1 MLRWFMYL
9 SRIFLRRN
17 WKNGH
22 WQRCSYV
29 FDSIPQAKENTF
41 GDKSEE
47 FPSWEVRKIPKRLE
61 RMIHNIKIFLMEK
74 KCLQMLKMMA
84 KKLYIEMSNIILL
97 LVIFV
102 LHCFVDLSLLVFYK
116 LRSSQTYKTM
126 VVMIQTIYNL
136 NKVQQNFFGG

>member
-1 MLRWFMYL
+1 MYL
-9 SRIFLRRN
+9 SRLFLRRN

-22 WQRCSYV
+22 WQRCSYI

-47 FPSWEVRKIPKRLE
+47 FPSSEVRKFTKRLE

-74 KCLQMLKMMA
+74 KCLQRLKMKA
-84 KKLYIEMSNIILL
+84 NKLYIEMSKIKLL
-97 LVIFV
+97 LVIFG
-102 LHCFVDLSLLVFYK
+102 LRCFVDLSLLVSYK
-116 LRSSQTYKTM
+116 VRSSQTYRTM

-136 NKVQQNFFGG
+136 KKVQKNFCGG